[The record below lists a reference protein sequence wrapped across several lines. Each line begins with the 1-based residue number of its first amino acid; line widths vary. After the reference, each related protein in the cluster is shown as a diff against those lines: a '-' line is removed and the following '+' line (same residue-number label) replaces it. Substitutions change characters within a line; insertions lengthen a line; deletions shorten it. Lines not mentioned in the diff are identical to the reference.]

1 MAEIKIAGIMRAGA
15 YSPNHIGNDAAI
27 FNLTTEQ
34 LRKRGCEVKVYSE
47 EQFIAGEVKEDIIV
61 DMCREHRSMVL
72 LQQLEDAGAL
82 VINSGYGIENCTRE
96 RMTRILLG
104 SNIPYP
110 DSLIVDTDE
119 VVKDRM
125 VAAKMDRAWIK
136 RGDFHAM
143 HKEDVSYVRH
153 PEEAQEVLQEY
164 FLRGIKRAV
173 INRHLVGDLI
183 KFYGVRDT
191 PFFYWFYPFDE
202 GHSKYGHEAVNG
214 HSRGIEFDVAGLRHI
229 CQQAADVLDVIVYGG
244 DCIVDPDGTIRI
256 IDFNDWPSFA
266 PCRQEAAPHIA
277 KAIIKKIKARQCLKP
292 LLNVRT
298 GLRPGRRIA
307 TASSRWTPK
316 NISTSISTAA

>member
-27 FNLTTEQ
+27 FNVTAEH

-47 EQFIAGEVKEDIIV
+47 EQLMAGEVNEDIILN
-61 DMCREHRSMVL
+61 MCREQRSIQI
-72 LQQLEDAGAL
+72 LQEKEDAGAL

-96 RMTRILLG
+96 RMTRILIG

-110 DSLIVDTDE
+110 ESLMVNTNE
-119 VVKDRM
+119 VIKEQMVK
-125 VAAKMDRAWIK
+125 AGFTQCWIK

-183 KFYGVRDT
+183 KFYGIQGS
-191 PFFYWFYPFDE
+191 PFFFWFYPFDE
-202 GHSKYGHEAVNG
+202 GHSKYGHEAING
-214 HSRGIEFDVAGLRHI
+214 KSRGIEFDHDRLRSI
-229 CQQAADVLDVIVYGG
+229 CQQASEVLDVKIYGG
-244 DCIVDPDGTIRI
+244 DCIVSPEGEIRI

-266 PCRQEAAPHIA
+266 PCRNEAAPHIA
-277 KAIIKKIKARQCLKP
+277 KCVINSIKEWKK
-292 LLNVRT
+292 
-298 GLRPGRRIA
+298 
-307 TASSRWTPK
+307 
-316 NISTSISTAA
+316 